1 MQLSINQILP
11 DFITCDI
18 PVKPALIL
26 TILKQ
31 DTSKYLKELSSKYS
45 LNKIHLKTNQ
55 CNNNNKTISNDDIY
69 KYPSSFNI
77 NKANNDNEFME
88 YDCSFLKRV
97 KPLKDVN
104 DYRYII
110 ITFIDEL

>member
-31 DTSKYLKELSSKYS
+31 KQKW
-45 LNKIHLKTNQ
+45 
-55 CNNNNKTISNDDIY
+55 NN
-69 KYPSSFNI
+69 
-77 NKANNDNEFME
+77 A
-88 YDCSFLKRV
+88 
-97 KPLKDVN
+97 
-104 DYRYII
+104 
-110 ITFIDEL
+110 